1 MISHPLLDY
10 FFSFSLYLWIK
21 LNDIYTYEVLLLVT
35 WLVSDIYLIYQNKS
49 SNVSWE
55 LKYHFLRM
63 PSQSLYSSLFSL
75 FYAISRAVSH
85 CVDVATKFCM
95 YFIFFNVLF
104 CSLNVQYIK
113 DRNIIGLLKVLSMA
127 QKSPHNIYSI
137 NTSLIM
143 IKIAYVQFL
152 MKLRFSLWI
161 LSLILNL
168 FKKYHFIYGNFMCI
182 LYMETSCAL
191 N

>member
-1 MISHPLLDY
+1 M
-10 FFSFSLYLWIK
+10 
-21 LNDIYTYEVLLLVT
+21 
-35 WLVSDIYLIYQNKS
+35 SDIYLIGQNKS

-63 PSQSLYSSLFSL
+63 PSQILYSSLFSL

-95 YFIFFNVLF
+95 YFIFFFNVLF
-104 CSLNVQYIK
+104 CSLNVQCIK

-152 MKLRFSLWI
+152 MKLRFSL
-161 LSLILNL
+161 
-168 FKKYHFIYGNFMCI
+168 
-182 LYMETSCAL
+182 
-191 N
+191 